1 MPRKTSPAA
10 RDKEPPTV
18 LQAVNKLKAEQE
30 RILEEHKRFH
40 VIRRR
45 LEREQA
51 AERNKAR
58 QEQFWQSVRES
69 AAREEEEYRQL
80 EQQQMQETQVRHSSN
95 LHARQVQKRTL
106 EEVRRS
112 YRQNNH
118 ELYER
123 IRQRQ
128 QQNEQ
133 IISSERTQLRQSRMA
148 SRLSVHQAEEERRRT
163 IQGFYEA
170 RSK

>member
-1 MPRKTSPAA
+1 MISDCVYYCCMPRKTSPAA

-69 AAREEEEYRQL
+69 AARED
-80 EQQQMQETQVRHSSN
+80 
-95 LHARQVQKRTL
+95 
-106 EEVRRS
+106 
-112 YRQNNH
+112 
-118 ELYER
+118 
-123 IRQRQ
+123 
-128 QQNEQ
+128 
-133 IISSERTQLRQSRMA
+133 
-148 SRLSVHQAEEERRRT
+148 
-163 IQGFYEA
+163 
-170 RSK
+170 